1 MPKSS
6 FAVPNPLGQQQAK
19 QLLDTFM
26 PHVQEKFKDM
36 IKDVEQSWAGDDLN
50 FSFRTL
56 GMSIKGVMHVAESE
70 VRIDLDLPF
79 AALMAK
85 GKIESEF
92 TAGLKKLLAPR
103 S

>member
-36 IKDVEQSWAGDDLN
+36 IKDVEQSWAGDDLS

-56 GMSIKGVMHVAESE
+56 GMIVAPCSVRTMSEIATGVTVKVIKGMITE
-70 VRIDLDLPF
+70 VR
-79 AALMAK
+79 AK
-85 GKIESEF
+85 GEPAAANDAKS
-92 TAGLKKLLAPR
+92 
-103 S
+103 